1 MRRLGISF
9 KFSLKKNYLWLAGD
23 ENSSIFAPALR
34 HNEGCGVERE
44 VHYILGYGVFF
55 KAIKLKKI
63 KVKKLIFLLAR
74 IKRGCIFAAAKTAK
88 VFNKNGSCFEVLLRL
103 ESFKKKSKIF
113 LKKIW
118 RIKKKHCIFAAA
130 YGATEFPK
138 ILKRNPG
145 WVIR

>member
-1 MRRLGISF
+1 MG
-9 KFSLKKNYLWLAGD
+9 LAGE

-34 HNEGCGVERE
+34 HNEGCGVEWE
-44 VHYILGYGVFF
+44 VHYILGDGDFLRRLE
-55 KAIKLKKI
+55 LKKI

-74 IKRGCIFAAAKTAK
+74 I
-88 VFNKNGSCFEVLLRL
+88 
-103 ESFKKKSKIF
+103 KKKSKIF

-130 YGATEFPK
+130 YSANKFPE

-145 WVIR
+145 WVR

>member
-1 MRRLGISF
+1 MH
-9 KFSLKKNYLWLAGD
+9 LK
-23 ENSSIFAPALR
+23 NSSIFAPALR

-88 VFNKNGSCFEVLLRL
+88 VFNRNGSCFEVLLRL

-113 LKKIW
+113 LKKDLADKEKALYICS
-118 RIKKKHCIFAAA
+118 R
-130 YGATEFPK
+130 
-138 ILKRNPG
+138 LRRN
-145 WVIR
+145 

>member
-1 MRRLGISF
+1 MPESKEGVYLQPQKQRRFLI
-9 KFSLKKNYLWLAGD
+9 
-23 ENSSIFAPALR
+23 
-34 HNEGCGVERE
+34 
-44 VHYILGYGVFF
+44 
-55 KAIKLKKI
+55 KAA
-63 KVKKLIFLLAR
+63 V
-74 IKRGCIFAAAKTAK
+74 
-88 VFNKNGSCFEVLLRL
+88 VFEVLLRL

-118 RIKKKHCIFAAA
+118 QIKKKHCIFAAA